1 MIDFELPEQ
10 IQQQYAMIQAMA
22 GAFIRPVSREL
33 DENEHQKPWDFIN
46 QIWPVIQMGESAD
59 LAKAE
64 KRAAAAASDEVKA
77 SDGGKRRQSMATM
90 MLAHTVEALSWG
102 DAAVY
107 LCIPGGQL
115 GGEAIKAVGTIDQKR
130 RFMKRFTEGK
140 PKWGAMAITEPGAGS
155 DTAAITTSARL
166 DEETNEWVLNG
177 EKIFVTS
184 GLMAAQESDGFV
196 VVWATLDRSAG
207 RAGIKSFVVEA
218 GTPGMKVSKIED
230 KLGIRASD
238 TVSLVFDDCRIPHD
252 NILGSPEIKQRTTT
266 KGFKGVMKTFDAS
279 RPLVAASAMGI
290 AHATIDFV
298 KETLENEGIE
308 LRYDVPRHQLT
319 ALEQAVLEMEAQYK
333 AAWLLTL
340 RAIALLDQRES
351 NALESSMCKV
361 KAGRAV
367 TEITQRAVEILGP
380 LGYSRKWLV
389 EKWMRDAK
397 INDLFEG
404 TGQINLLI
412 VARRILGYSR
422 RELK

>member
-1 MIDFELPEQ
+1 MQ
-10 IQQQYAMIQAMA
+10 
-22 GAFIRPVSREL
+22 
-33 DENEHQKPWDFIN
+33 
-46 QIWPVIQMGESAD
+46 ESAD

-64 KRAAAAASDEVKA
+64 KRAAAAAAGEVKP
-77 SDGGKRRQSMATM
+77 SDDGKRRPSMATM
-90 MLAHTVEALSWG
+90 MMAHTIEALSWG
-102 DAAVY
+102 DAGVY
-107 LCIPGGQL
+107 LCIPGGML

-130 RFMKRFTEGK
+130 RFMKRFTEGE
-140 PKWGAMAITEPGAGS
+140 PKWAAMAITEPGAGS
-155 DTAAITTSARL
+155 DSAAITTSARL

-196 VVWATLDRSAG
+196 VVWATLDPSAG

-218 GTPGMKVSKIED
+218 GTPGMKVSKVEE

-238 TVSLVFDDCRIPHD
+238 TASLVFDDCRIPYE
-252 NILGSPEIKQRTTT
+252 NILGSPEVKRRTTT
-266 KGFKGVMKTFDAS
+266 KGFKGVLQTFDAT

-290 AHATIDFV
+290 ARATIDFV
-298 KETLENEGIE
+298 KETLEKEGIE
-308 LRYDVPRHQLT
+308 LRYDVPRHQRT

-340 RAIALLDQRES
+340 RAVALLDARQP

-361 KAGRAV
+361 KAGKAV

-380 LGYSRKWLV
+380 LGYSRKLLV